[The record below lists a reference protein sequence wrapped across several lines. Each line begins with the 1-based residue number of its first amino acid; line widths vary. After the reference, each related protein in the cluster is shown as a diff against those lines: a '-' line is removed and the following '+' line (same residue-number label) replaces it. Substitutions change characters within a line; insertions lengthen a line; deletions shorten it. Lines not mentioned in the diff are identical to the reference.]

1 MSRIY
6 LVNILIISL
15 ALQLEYSL
23 SKKLLSVPLKK
34 VKQEKLFTEPI
45 IEHFKKF
52 ENNSTNSTLFV
63 R

>member
-34 VKQEKLFTEPI
+34 VKQEKPFTEPI
-45 IEHFKKF
+45 VEHFKKY
-52 ENNSTNSTLFV
+52 ENN
-63 R
+63 